1 MIMGVLCLLML
12 IAGYFGGKI
21 IVLEQI
27 AIVQIT
33 WISLLT
39 VYQPVV
45 TFEALKFLKLSF
57 DYTFICLALTETIL
71 LLIDL
76 NNNFC
81 PK

>member
-1 MIMGVLCLLML
+1 MGQVIEIMSMIMGVLCLLTL

-39 VYQPVV
+39 VKQPVV
-45 TFEALKFLKLSF
+45 TFEALQYLKLSF
-57 DYTFICLALTETIL
+57 GYNKLQEYD
-71 LLIDL
+71 
-76 NNNFC
+76 
-81 PK
+81 